1 MEPALRITEIFCS
14 LQGEAR
20 TVGRPTTFV
29 RLTGCPLRCRYC
41 DTAYAFSG
49 GRVMSM
55 TEIMSEVHSYGVR
68 RVTVTGG
75 EPLAQRDALTLMDT
89 LVNEGYEVSIET
101 SGAHSISGINP
112 QVSVV
117 MDLKTPGSG
126 ESHRNLMENIALLKR
141 SDQVKFV
148 ITDREDYDW
157 SRFQVDAL
165 ALDDRVEDILF
176 SPSFEQLDP
185 VDLASWIL
193 ADRLPVR
200 MQLQL
205 HKLLWGDQPGV

>member
-1 MEPALRITEIFCS
+1 
-14 LQGEAR
+14 
-20 TVGRPTTFV
+20 
-29 RLTGCPLRCRYC
+29 
-41 DTAYAFSG
+41 
-49 GRVMSM
+49 
-55 TEIMSEVHSYGVR
+55 
-68 RVTVTGG
+68 
-75 EPLAQRDALTLMDT
+75 
-89 LVNEGYEVSIET
+89 
-101 SGAHSISGINP
+101 
-112 QVSVV
+112 
-117 MDLKTPGSG
+117 
-126 ESHRNLMENIALLKR
+126 
-141 SDQVKFV
+141 V